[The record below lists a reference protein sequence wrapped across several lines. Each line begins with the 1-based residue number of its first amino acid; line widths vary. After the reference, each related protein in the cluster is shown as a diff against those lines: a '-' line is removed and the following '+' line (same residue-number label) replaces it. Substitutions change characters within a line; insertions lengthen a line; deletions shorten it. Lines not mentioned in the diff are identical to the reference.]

1 MKAKASSKN
10 ELNLSR
16 DVTDETI
23 AKLEGIV
30 GKDNVNT
37 SDLEKIL
44 YSHDLAPLPKEA
56 GVAFKN
62 IPDVV
67 VRAENDEQV
76 AKVVAL
82 AHQSGIA
89 IVPRGNATW
98 GLGGCMPTHG
108 GIVLDLA
115 SKMNDIIEINTESMY
130 IKAQAGCTWEK
141 AIDECMKLGFVIG
154 SYPSSFPSAT
164 LGAWMATDG
173 MGPGNYK
180 YGTAKDNV
188 LNMKVVLPNGA
199 IIETGYDH
207 IGSYMS
213 GYNLNQFFA
222 GSEGTLGVMTTIT
235 LRIYPM
241 GEIRP
246 LAYEFDTLK
255 EIHAPIQKLVS
266 HPSIMPLHISWADH
280 LHFANQRIAGVHD
293 TEVNNMLLIVLQ
305 GDSEFLDFEE
315 KAIDA
320 LMEEFSA
327 GKLSSDFALHEW
339 DERCYEFRARQA
351 GVGEIPAEVVIPVK
365 HWGEFVD
372 ECYSAFDTM
381 NMEAG
386 GVIGVIVD
394 RNTAMFMPYYFKD
407 DETLLGMAAFSFNFY
422 LGDRAMEYGGRTA
435 GFGVFFAWNLD
446 IVRDENTAN
455 FMRELKTAV
464 DPRDVM
470 NPGHLV
476 CGTTRF
482 GIDLTEKIM
491 SFGSQLIQ
499 GVKKILPADTTFNQN
514 LKRFRYDVLE
524 HEKENSRTRVIGD
537 GSE

>member
-1 MKAKASSKN
+1 MKARSEAI
-10 ELNLSR
+10 LSR
-16 DVTDETI
+16 NVTDETI
-23 AKLEGIV
+23 AKLESIV
-30 GKDNVNT
+30 GKNNVNT

-62 IPDVV
+62 LPDVV
-67 VRAENDEQV
+67 VRPENDEQV

-82 AHQSGIA
+82 AYKNGIA
-89 IVPRGNATW
+89 IIPRGNATW

-108 GIVLDLA
+108 GIVMDMA

-130 IKAQAGCTWEK
+130 IKAQAGCTWKK
-141 AIDECMKLGFVIG
+141 AIDECMKKGFIIG
-154 SYPSSFPSAT
+154 SYPSSFPSGT
-164 LGAWMATDG
+164 LGAWISTDG
-173 MGPGNYK
+173 MGTGNYK

-188 LNMKVVLPNGA
+188 LNMKVVLPDGTM
-199 IIETGYDH
+199 IETGYDH

-222 GSEGTLGVMTTIT
+222 GAEGTLGVLTTIT

-255 EIHAPIQKLVS
+255 AMHEPVQKLVA
-266 HPSIMPLHISWADH
+266 HPSIMPLHISWADY
-280 LHFANQRIAGVHD
+280 LHFANQKKAGIHNLDIKNV
-293 TEVNNMLLIVLQ
+293 LLVTIQ
-305 GDSEFLDFEE
+305 GDSGFLDFEE

-320 LMEEFSA
+320 MMEEFGA
-327 GKLSSDFALHEW
+327 KKLGSEIADHEW
-339 DERCYEFRARQA
+339 SERCYEFRARKA
-351 GVGEIPAEVVIPVK
+351 GVGEIPAEVVVPVK
-365 HWGEFVD
+365 HWGSFVD
-372 ECYSAFDTM
+372 ECYEAFDVM

-394 RNTAMFMPYYFKD
+394 RSTAMFMPYYFKD
-407 DETLLGMAAFSFNFY
+407 DETMLGMAAFSFNFY
-422 LGDRAMEYGGRTA
+422 LGDRAMEYGGRTT
-435 GFGVFFAWNLD
+435 GFGVFFAWNMD
-446 IVRDENTAN
+446 IIHDAETAS
-455 FMRELKTAV
+455 FMRDLKTAI
-464 DPRDVM
+464 DPHDVM

-476 CGTTRF
+476 CGKTRF
-482 GIDLTEKIM
+482 GINLNDTIM
-491 SFGSQLIQ
+491 SFGSSLLQ

-514 LKRFRYDVLE
+514 LKRFRYDEME
-524 HEKENSRTRVIGD
+524 HEKNSSRTRVLGD